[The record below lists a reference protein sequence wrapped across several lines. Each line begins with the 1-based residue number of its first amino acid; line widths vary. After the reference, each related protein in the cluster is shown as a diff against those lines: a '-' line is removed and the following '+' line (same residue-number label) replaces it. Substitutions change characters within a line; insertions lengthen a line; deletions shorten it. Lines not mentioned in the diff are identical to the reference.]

1 MKLKTKDSIIKIY
14 IKKKKKPKSGRKPK
28 KFEQQQQQPKY
39 KLNANRTPID
49 RMIIMGVTHNN
60 NQQYCMGGYT
70 NLIGNLD
77 AWWLGSK
84 ETDALHLTLVVKS
97 DNSDE

>member
-1 MKLKTKDSIIKIY
+1 
-14 IKKKKKPKSGRKPK
+14 
-28 KFEQQQQQPKY
+28 
-39 KLNANRTPID
+39 
-49 RMIIMGVTHNN
+49 
-60 NQQYCMGGYT
+60 MGGYT

-97 DNSDE
+97 DNSDECIWVFLKDLPNLLQNLGCICAPKHGQLPHCPVASIVVSW